1 MNAAKQ
7 LNLENIL
14 HDLNKSSELSG
25 YLNNTTNSAR
35 QRVNNEHNSSMAPYI
50 KKGQLK
56 KIASHNKSSNLAF
69 SILGKSELL
78 EDRQTQV
85 SQSRKYDRVSSLSR
99 GSVSSSKAGSGI
111 GSKPKKTWPMKPSYV
126 LKSYR
131 DVLTEYEKTEILD
144 YQEIYFVGPN
154 AKKIRGLPCQ
164 DDDTKFHYKEIG
176 NNNNRYDDE
185 RGDYKIVIGD
195 HIGYRYEVKEKLG
208 KGSFGQVFK
217 CWDHKEKEYIA
228 LKVIRNKKKLQY
240 QAKIEVSIL
249 DHLRE

>member
-1 MNAAKQ
+1 LKWKSKELFPDTFEKSNPVKSQFNASMNAAKQ

-85 SQSRKYDRVSSLSR
+85 SQSRKYDRVSSVQNQRRL
-99 GSVSSSKAGSGI
+99 
-111 GSKPKKTWPMKPSYV
+111 
-126 LKSYR
+126 
-131 DVLTEYEKTEILD
+131 
-144 YQEIYFVGPN
+144 
-154 AKKIRGLPCQ
+154 GLWSLA
-164 DDDTKFHYKEIG
+164 TF
-176 NNNNRYDDE
+176 
-185 RGDYKIVIGD
+185 
-195 HIGYRYEVKEKLG
+195 
-208 KGSFGQVFK
+208 
-217 CWDHKEKEYIA
+217 
-228 LKVIRNKKKLQY
+228 
-240 QAKIEVSIL
+240 
-249 DHLRE
+249 